1 MRYVGGNFHLR
12 NGTLHKVL
20 IIQLFSN
27 MEKRIKY
34 ADNYELWHIESEL
47 KKAGYK
53 KNYDC
58 YWCQEYQKGEDIIT
72 LERN

>member
-1 MRYVGGNFHLR
+1 
-12 NGTLHKVL
+12 
-20 IIQLFSN
+20 

-72 LERN
+72 LERI